1 MDRLKQVFVAL
12 LTAMVASVLLA
23 GCSADAKKARHLER
37 ADGYFKSGDYEKAKI
52 EYLNVVRLEPLNPR
66 AIRQM
71 GFMLH
76 EQGAPIS
83 AYRFLSK
90 ATEQNPQ
97 DTEIAIKFGFAQMAV
112 GEVKKA
118 QEIATAVLAKDPSN
132 QEALL
137 LLVDAAVVPELIA
150 TAAQWLEQVRV
161 KAGNTAAFH
170 LALAQVALRKKDLA
184 GAEAE
189 VRRAVALEP
198 KSAVARMAMGDW
210 YRSKSN
216 LVQAEQEFK
225 AAMESAP
232 PRSPAPLKYAE
243 LKANS
248 GGAEEARRI
257 LNEVT
262 KKTPDY
268 LPAWGLLAQLAF
280 AEKQYDECISISERI
295 LNADQANFRS
305 RQLLAQAKMAKGQ
318 TQQAIQELESLNSLF
333 PKSPQARFQL
343 AVAYLQTTNIDRA
356 GASLEQAISLNT
368 NFTEAIVLQARLN
381 LSKGDAAGVV
391 NSMRSL
397 VQRQPDAKAAYV
409 LLADGYRQLRRPDD
423 SVAVLR
429 GLAKSYPQDPQ
440 PPFLLGMM
448 LREQG
453 KNAESRGY
461 FESALTLAPDNLPIL
476 YQLVDL
482 DIINKNYQASLTRL
496 KAEIQKR
503 PKVGG
508 LKFLEGRVYRAQ
520 GDLAR
525 AEEALKQTIELD
537 PNFVSAYQLLATTYA
552 SGEKLGKASE
562 QLESL
567 ISNRPRD
574 TQSLFLLGTIYEQ
587 AKDYSK
593 ARDTYEKLLGV
604 NGLFVPALN
613 NLAYLY
619 AEQFGDLQKG
629 HDLARKA
636 RTLDPQDERGFLA
649 DTLGWILYKRKE
661 YQEALMLL
669 QESAAKATSNPEI
682 QYHLGMAH
690 YIMGQTEPA
699 KLAFQ
704 RALTSPDSFKGKD
717 EAQRH
722 LTLLGVATGTAG
734 AGLGTVLKANPEDA
748 LHLRDGAVAE
758 LETVL
763 KANPDDILTRMRLA
777 ELHEQQGAPEKAAKR
792 YEEVLQIN
800 PQSASAMVKL
810 ARLNA
815 GPLRDREK
823 AMTLVK
829 RARGLAPNDM
839 EAAQL
844 LGKLVFLSGDHSYAY
859 SLLRETS
866 SRLTNNAE
874 LFYNL
879 GWAAYS
885 VGLVTEANQAM
896 QRSLSIAPQ
905 NPQADAAK
913 WFLMMTAVTET
924 SKDWAQTE
932 PRVKELLK
940 ADPNHAPALMAL
952 GQIHLQRGENPQAI
966 DAFEKAL
973 ARFPKLAPAQKYLA
987 ALFAQTPGKEAKAY
1001 ELATSARAVLR
1012 NDAGLAKTLG
1022 RLSYGRKEY
1031 RYAVTLLE
1039 EGLRGGSQDAPSL
1052 FLLGM
1057 SHSQLKDATAAA
1069 TALQKALGAGL
1080 TEPSAS
1086 EARRVLAE
1094 LQKR

>member
-1 MDRLKQVFVAL
+1 MDRLKQVCVAL
-12 LTAMVASVLLA
+12 FTAMVVLVLFA

-52 EYLNVVRLEPLNPR
+52 EYLNVLRLEPLNPR
-66 AIRQM
+66 AIRQT

-83 AYRFLSK
+83 AYRFLLK

-97 DTEIAIKFGFAQMAV
+97 DAEISIKLGFTQVAL

-118 QEIATAVLAKDPSN
+118 QEVATAVLAKDPTN
-132 QEALL
+132 EEALL
-137 LLVDAAVVPELIA
+137 LLADAAVAPELIA
-150 TAAQWLEQVRV
+150 ITAQWLEQVRA
-161 KAGNTAAFH
+161 KAGKKAVFH

-184 GAEAE
+184 GAEASL
-189 VRRAVALEP
+189 RQAVTLEP
-198 KSAVARMAMGDW
+198 KSSLARMAMGDW
-210 YRSKSN
+210 YRAKTN
-216 LVQAEQEFK
+216 LAQAELEFK
-225 AAMESAP
+225 AAMDAAP
-232 PRSPAPLKYAE
+232 LRSPAPLKYAE
-243 LKANS
+243 LKANA
-248 GGAEEARRI
+248 GGADEARKI

-280 AEKQYDECISISERI
+280 AEKKYDECITISERI

-318 TQQAIQELESLNSLF
+318 TAQAIQELESLNTLF

-356 GASLEQAISLNT
+356 GAALEQAISLNT
-368 NFTEAIVLQARLN
+368 NFTEAIVLQARLK

-391 NSMRSL
+391 SSMLSL
-397 VQRQPDAKAAYV
+397 VKRQPDAKAAYV
-409 LLADGYRQLRRPDD
+409 LLADGYRMLRRPDD
-423 SVAVLR
+423 AIAVLR
-429 GLAKSYPQDPQ
+429 GLAKSSPQDSQ

-453 KNAESRGY
+453 KNPEARGY
-461 FESALTLAPDNLPIL
+461 FESALALAPDNLPIL

-482 DIINKNYQASLTRL
+482 DILNKNYQAPLTRL
-496 KAEIQKR
+496 QAEIQRR
-503 PKVGG
+503 PASGG
-508 LKFLEGRVYRAQ
+508 LRFLEARVYRAQ

-525 AEEALKQTIELD
+525 AEESLKKTLELD
-537 PNFVSAYQLLATTYA
+537 PNFVSAYQLLATTYV
-552 SGEKLGKASE
+552 SGQKLGKATE

-567 ISNRPRD
+567 LSNKPRD
-574 TQSLFLLGTIYEQ
+574 ISSLMLLGTIYEH
-587 AKDYSK
+587 AKDFDK
-593 ARDTYEKLLGV
+593 ARDTYEKLLTV
-604 NGLFVPALN
+604 NSQFVPALN

-619 AEQFGDLQKG
+619 AERFGNLQKG

-636 RTLDPQDERGFLA
+636 RTLDQEDSRGYVA
-649 DTLGWILYKRKE
+649 DTLGWILYKRKD
-661 YQEALMLL
+661 YQEAMMLL
-669 QESAAKATSNPEI
+669 QESASKSASMPEI

-690 YIMGQTEPA
+690 YMMGQTEPA

-704 RALTSPDSFKGKD
+704 RALSSPDSFQGKD

-722 LTLLGVATGTAG
+722 LTLLGVAASPAG
-734 AGLGTVLKANPEDA
+734 GGS
-748 LHLRDGAVAE
+748 VAE
-758 LETVL
+758 LEAVL
-763 KANPDDILTRMRLA
+763 KANPDDILTRLRLA
-777 ELHEQQGAPEKAAKR
+777 ELHEQQGAPGKAAKR
-792 YEEVLQIN
+792 YEEILQIN

-815 GPLRDREK
+815 GPLRDRDK

-829 RARGLAPNDM
+829 RARELSPNDP

-844 LGKLVFLSGDHSYAY
+844 LGKLVFQAGDHAYAY

-866 SRLTNNAE
+866 ARQTTDAE
-874 LFYNL
+874 LYYDL

-885 VGLVTEANQAM
+885 VGLIPEANQAV

-913 WFLMMTAVTET
+913 WFLMMTAVSEA
-924 SKDWAQTE
+924 SKDLPQTE

-940 ADPNHAPALMAL
+940 ADPAHAPALMAL
-952 GQIHLQRGENPQAI
+952 GQIHLQRGENSQAI

-987 ALFAQTPGKEAKAY
+987 ALYAQTPGKEAKAY

-1012 NDAGLAKTLG
+1012 NDPGLAKTLG
-1022 RLSYGRKEY
+1022 RLSYGRKDY
-1031 RYAVTLLE
+1031 RYAVTLFE
-1039 EGLRGGSQDAPSL
+1039 EGLRGGPQDAPSL

-1057 SHSQLKDATAAA
+1057 SHYQLKDADAGAAV
-1069 TALQKALGAGL
+1069 LQKALAAGL
-1080 TEPSAS
+1080 AEPSAA
-1086 EARRVLAE
+1086 EARRVLGE